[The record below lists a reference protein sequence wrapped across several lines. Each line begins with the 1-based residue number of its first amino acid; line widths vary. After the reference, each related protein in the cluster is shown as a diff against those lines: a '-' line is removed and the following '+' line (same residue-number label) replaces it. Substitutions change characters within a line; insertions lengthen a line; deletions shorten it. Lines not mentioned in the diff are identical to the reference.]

1 LDSTQAHLSAHAV
14 RIVRGE
20 GVAAL
25 RHLSP
30 ASQNVIFLD
39 PPFESPLYEPALVA
53 AARALAPS
61 GFVYLEGP
69 TKWTDEL
76 LAPMGLVVH
85 RYLKAGAVHAHLLL
99 AAP

>member
-1 LDSTQAHLSAHAV
+1 M
-14 RIVRGE
+14 
-20 GVAAL
+20 
-25 RHLSP
+25 
-30 ASQNVIFLD
+30 
-39 PPFESPLYEPALVA
+39 
-53 AARALAPS
+53 
-61 GFVYLEGP
+61 YLEGP